1 MTILYAKEYNESPDN
16 NRLVR
21 KFKTGDYDAIYQMAM
36 DMKSLINASMVL
48 IPVPNRFGYPD
59 ATKVLCNVLKAYTG
73 CAVMDILRGKER
85 QSVYE
90 AKKQLKSLN
99 SEDFGFFINGNIPEN
114 AYLVDNV
121 ISTGSTMKYILR
133 LIPEANIIVHS
144 IDMGRMADLGENF
157 NGAQSISIQKGSK

>member
-1 MTILYAKEYNESPDN
+1 MTIHYAKEYNETPEN

-36 DMKSLINASMVL
+36 EMKSLINASMVL

-59 ATKVLCNVLKAYTG
+59 ATKTLCNVLKAYTG
-73 CAVMDILRGKER
+73 CSVMDILSGKER

-121 ISTGSTMKYILR
+121 ISTGSTIKYILR
-133 LIPEANIIVHS
+133 LIPNANIIVHS
-144 IDMGRMADLGENF
+144 IDITRIADLGDNLK
-157 NGAQSISIQKGSK
+157 GIQSISIEKAK

>member
-73 CAVMDILRGKER
+73 CAVMDILREN
-85 QSVYE
+85 
-90 AKKQLKSLN
+90 LN
-99 SEDFGFFINGNIPEN
+99 FSIAF
-114 AYLVDNV
+114 L
-121 ISTGSTMKYILR
+121 LRR
-133 LIPEANIIVHS
+133 LIAFPCQTPIY
-144 IDMGRMADLGENF
+144 
-157 NGAQSISIQKGSK
+157 